1 MIIESDTK
9 INYIKRRLSE
19 KYVSMGIC
27 KSLSKILCELWTIK
41 KMVLVIKMILGWTKI
56 WGSITAAVSWEKQIL
71 IQLLS
76 STNKNMLFWENRNT
90 FFYMTVTS
98 SFKTNLK
105 WKSRKGIKGIIGSK
119 WLTMYMS
126 SRSIKMK
133 SPKDTV
139 IGWYRI

>member
-9 INYIKRRLSE
+9 INYIERRLSE